1 MEYIRKNSLDIAE
14 DIVCRWYSNTRG
26 MDVHNK
32 GVILSLKVILVH
44 RLVNQG
50 VDAEVANRMAGDA
63 IIRWAEE
70 CEGIPV
76 ENINVMECLMVHV
89 SNLIR

>member
-26 MDVHNK
+26 MDVNCK
-32 GVILSLKVILVH
+32 GVILSLKAILVH
-44 RLVNQG
+44 KLVRQG
-50 VDAEVANRMAGDA
+50 VDNEVANRLSGDA
-63 IIRWAEE
+63 IIRWSEE

-76 ENINVMECLMVHV
+76 ENINVMDCLIIHV
-89 SNLIR
+89 SNLLR